1 MGTHDP
7 AFTTFHGANA
17 PVRTYLT
24 ADVVTVGPGASA
36 REAAQAMAAASIGA
50 VLIGTPDE
58 IVALVSERDLV
69 RAIADGLDL
78 DELYASDIGSTELF
92 CIEIDDTIGDAA
104 EEMMED
110 YVRHILVR
118 DGATVVGVL
127 SIRDV
132 VSAYIT

>member
-1 MGTHDP
+1 MGSTDP
-7 AFTTFHGANA
+7 AFTTFHGGNA

-24 ADVVTVGPGASA
+24 ADVVTIGPGASA
-36 REAAQAMAAASIGA
+36 REAAQAMSAASIGA
-50 VLIGTPDE
+50 VLVGTPHE

-78 DELYASDIGSTELF
+78 DMVYASDIGSTELF